1 MLRLMMGRRDKDLE
15 GLLLSRLTRREPGG
29 KRYLIVPEQASH
41 EAERAL
47 CAAGGDGVSIRAEVL
62 SFTRLAGRVFAT
74 AGGTAEPVL
83 DGGGRVLLLCAA
95 LKEVS
100 TSLKVYARPS
110 RKPAFLERMLDTI
123 DELKSCAVTPE
134 ALARAGEGVDKLADL
149 ALIYGAYD
157 ALTGRVAADPRDRL
171 TRLAEALVE
180 SRWAAGKE
188 FYLIGFTDFTPQE
201 RRVLSALLEDAGEV
215 TVGLCC
221 DRLEGGD
228 SLFDPARRTAHQ
240 LLRLARQAG
249 QESEVEYPTQPI
261 SRPGELAH
269 LEKELFADPPRPWPD
284 APQRVALFRADSPR
298 SEVEWAAAELRRL
311 TVEEGLRFRDMVVAA
326 RSFDGY
332 QPLVESIFPQYGLPV
347 FTSAMTDILEK
358 PVLAVVSGAMD
369 VLEGGWATEDLM
381 RYLKTGLAGLEAD
394 EVDRLENYAEIWNL
408 RGGAWTGEKD
418 WRWRPDGQFGA
429 CDPEDPE
436 LIELNALRR
445 RVTAPLLRLKQSGA
459 KTGREQATALF
470 AFLEDIDLPQRLTRR
485 AEALAQAGQGQKAE
499 EYRQL
504 WDILCGALDQCAV
517 ILKETPMELEEFG
530 QLLKLVLSQYD
541 VGAIP
546 VSLDRVTAGEL
557 PRVSGRQ
564 CRVLCLLGADEGSI
578 PQVSQ
583 AAGLLT
589 DQDRELLAQRELE
602 LAATAADKLGREWTI
617 LYEGCA
623 RPTERLLVFWPAR
636 GGDGGEKRPS
646 VLVERLRRT
655 FPELRTRLE
664 GEWPFRLSAPLAA
677 LQTGETA
684 VWPILETLP
693 GLAERVERMRGARAL
708 SRGALSPVAV
718 EALYGKRIP
727 MSASRL
733 DKFKACHFSYFMEYG
748 LKARARKRAGFAA
761 PEYGTFVHYVLE
773 QVLRAGGAELE
784 KAERDDLARRSV
796 ERYVIEELGGLEHQS
811 PRFVYLF
818 RRLEKTVLAVVDNA
832 VEELHSSDFRPI
844 AFELGFGTGKEL
856 PPVTFRAGGVT
867 VSLSG
872 FVDRVDGWEQD
883 GRLYLRVV
891 DYKTGR
897 KSFDW
902 SDVFHG
908 MGLQML
914 VYLSALEKEGG
925 PLFDREMVP
934 AGVLY
939 LPAREALA
947 SGRADMG
954 EKEITAELEKAL
966 RRKGVVLDDP
976 EVLAAMEHTGE
987 GGYRFLPLK
996 VSARTG
1002 AVTGEALVTA
1012 ERLGKLERHVERVL
1026 TDLTAEMARG
1036 TITADPFWRGEGK
1049 NACLYCDYAAACQ
1062 FREGVGGDRKRPMKS
1077 MKQAQFWVAMEGKEE
1092 EHDLCAD

>member
-1 MLRLMMGRRDKDLE
+1 MLRLIMGRRDRDPE
-15 GLLLSRLTRREPGG
+15 SLLLSRLTRREPGG
-29 KRYLIVPEQASH
+29 MRYLIVPEQASH

-47 CAAGGDGVSIRAEVL
+47 CAAGGDDISTRAEVL
-62 SFTRLAGRVFAT
+62 SFTRLAGRVFA
-74 AGGTAEPVL
+74 AVGGTAEPVL
-83 DGGGRVLLLCAA
+83 DAGGRVLLLSAA

-100 TSLKVYARPS
+100 AALKVYARPS

-123 DELKSCAVTPE
+123 DELKCCAVTPE
-134 ALARAGEGVDKLADL
+134 ALAQAGEGVGKLTDL

-157 ALTGRVAADPRDRL
+157 ALTRRVAADPRDRL
-171 TRLAEALVE
+171 TRLAEALE
-180 SRWAAGKE
+180 KSGWAAGKE
-188 FYLIGFTDFTPQE
+188 FYLAGFTDFTPQE
-201 RRVLSALLEDAGEV
+201 RRVLSALMEDAGEV
-215 TVGLCC
+215 TVALLC

-228 SLFDPARRTAHQ
+228 SLFDPARRTAHR
-240 LLRLARQAG
+240 LLRLARKAG
-249 QESEVEYPTQPI
+249 RESEVEYPTQPI
-261 SRPGELAH
+261 SRPSELAH
-269 LEKELFADPPRPWPD
+269 LERELFADPPRPWPG
-284 APQRVALFRADSPR
+284 APERVALFRADSPR

-311 TVEEGLRFRDMVVAA
+311 TREEGLRFRDIVVAA
-326 RSFDGY
+326 RSFDTY
-332 QPLVESIFPQYGLPV
+332 QALVETVFPQYGLPV

-358 PVLAVVSGAMD
+358 PVLAVVSGALD
-369 VLEGGWATEDLM
+369 VLEGGWAAEDLF
-381 RYLKTGLAGLEAD
+381 RYLKTGLAGLDPD
-394 EVDRLENYAEIWNL
+394 EVDRLENYVEVWDI
-408 RGGAWTGEKD
+408 RGSKWTGEKD

-436 LIELNALRR
+436 LMELNTLRR
-445 RVTAPLLRLKQSGA
+445 RVTAPLIRLKQSGA

-470 AFLEDIDLPQRLTRR
+470 AFLEEIDLPQRLTRR
-485 AEALAQAGQGQKAE
+485 AGDLARAGQGQKAE

-517 ILKETPMELEEFG
+517 ILRETAMDLEEFG
-530 QLLKLVLSQYD
+530 QVLKLVLSQYD

-578 PQVSQ
+578 PRVSQ

-602 LAATAADKLGREWTI
+602 LAATAADKLDREWTI
-617 LYEGCA
+617 LYEGCT
-623 RPTERLLVFWPAR
+623 RPSERLLVFWPAR
-636 GGDGGEKRPS
+636 STDGGEKRSS
-646 VLVERLRRT
+646 VLVERLRRA
-655 FPELRTRLE
+655 FPELKPHLE
-664 GEWPFRLSAPLAA
+664 GEWSFRLTAPLAA
-677 LQTGETA
+677 LQTGEA
-684 VWPILETLP
+684 AAWPALEALP
-693 GLAERVERMRGARAL
+693 GLTGRVARMKGAREL
-708 SRGALSPVAV
+708 TRGALSPVAV

-733 DKFKACHFSYFMEYG
+733 DKFKSCHFSYFMEYG
-748 LKARARKRAGFAA
+748 LKAKARKRSGFAA

-773 QVLRAGGAELE
+773 QVLRSGGARLE
-784 KAERDDLARRSV
+784 KADRDGLVRKSV
-796 ERYVIEELGGLEHQS
+796 ERYVAEELGGLEHQT

-832 VEELHSSDFRPI
+832 VEELRASDFQPI

-872 FVDRVDGWEQD
+872 FVDRVDGWEKD

-914 VYLSALEKEGG
+914 VYLAALEKEGA
-925 PLFDREMVP
+925 PLFGREVVP

-947 SGRADMG
+947 SGRADMD
-954 EKEITAELEKAL
+954 EKAVTAELEKAL
-966 RRKGVVLDDP
+966 RRKGVVLDEP
-976 EVLAAMEHTGE
+976 EVLEAMEHAGE
-987 GGYRFLPLK
+987 GDYRFLPLR

-1002 AVTGEALVTA
+1002 AVTGEALVSA
-1012 ERLGKLERHVERVL
+1012 ERLGRLERHVEKVL

-1036 TITADPFWRGEGK
+1036 AITADPFWRGESK

-1062 FREGVGGDRKRPMKS
+1062 FREGVGGDRRRPMKS
-1077 MKQAQFWVAMEGKEE
+1077 MKQAQFWAAMDGKEGE
-1092 EHDLCAD
+1092 QDGL